1 MNPHSARSALA
12 AAAFLFGTGPAAAQ
26 APNLPEVRVTE
37 GREAQLPSLTKPIPS
52 ASRLGLTLRQLPAS
66 AEVAEQST
74 LQDRGV
80 NTLADSAR
88 GMTGITSSL
97 RPGASAVFSSRG
109 FVENGLGVLFDGIRL
124 GGATITMRNYDAF
137 NFDRIELLRGPA
149 SVLYGEGAGAGAVN
163 FVRRAPVQGPLRG
176 EALVQVGTDRQLRLG
191 GAVNGS
197 VGERLDVSLAYSHN
211 RFDGPAE
218 AQTSKLNQLTGGLR
232 YRVNDTTAWFAEAD
246 YLKSRIDNPYWGT
259 PLIAGQLAPQLA
271 RRNYNQAPDNLY
283 DDTARWLRA
292 GLTARIAGAD
302 YKGQVYSYQADRDWK
317 NFYAFSSTN
326 VPGRIQ
332 PRAVENLAYDHHMRG
347 TRHEIAGDQLGGRSR
362 TVVGIEYQNTDFNS
376 PRSTAGT
383 RPDFDIA
390 NPQPASFAAFALP
403 RVDSRRA
410 EVGQS
415 AVFAENRLTIAP
427 ALKLVTG
434 ARHNRLASTIR
445 RPDVALSFDKDFS
458 YTDWRIGTVW
468 DVAPEHTLYA
478 TYATGREP
486 IESLFI
492 YDPSQR
498 QFDLTR
504 YRLVEVGSKR
514 SFAGGKGE
522 LAAAV
527 YDLSRRD
534 IPAAD
539 PVVPGAFAQV
549 GKQSSRGIELSVAF
563 RPVAPLLLE
572 ANAAVLRAR
581 FDTPVNFVGGVGAVA
596 SGNTPPNVPE
606 KVLNLAATWRVTPQW
621 TLGANLQHVGE
632 RQATVANNLQLPAYT
647 RSDAWVRYA
656 FAAGSDLTLRVRN
669 LQDKLYAEWASSGF
683 GQTNVMYGEGRRV
696 ELTLRT
702 AF

>member
-1 MNPHSARSALA
+1 MNPQSARSTLAVAALVAWA
-12 AAAFLFGTGPAAAQ
+12 ADAAAQ
-26 APNLPEVRVTE
+26 SPSLPEVRVTE
-37 GREAQLPSLTKPIPS
+37 GREAQLPHLGKPIPA
-52 ASRLGLTLRQLPAS
+52 ASRLGLSLRELPAS

-88 GMTGITSSL
+88 GMTGVTSSL

-124 GGATITMRNYDAF
+124 GGATLTMRNYDAF
-137 NFDRIELLRGPA
+137 NFERIELLRGPA

-163 FVRRAPVQGPLRG
+163 FVRRAPTQGPLRG
-176 EALVQVGTDRQLRLG
+176 EALVQLGTDRQLRLG
-191 GAVNGS
+191 GAASGS
-197 VGERLDVSLAYSHN
+197 VSDRLDVNLAYSGN
-211 RFDGPAE
+211 RFDGPAD
-218 AQTSKLNQLTGGLR
+218 AQTTKLNQLTGGLR
-232 YRVNDTTAWFAEAD
+232 FRVNDSTAWFAEAD

-283 DDTARWLRA
+283 DDTVRWLRG

-302 YKGQVYSYQADRDWK
+302 YKGQVYSYQAHRDWK

-332 PRAVENLAYDHHMRG
+332 PRAVENLAYGHAMRG
-347 TRHEIAGDQLGGRSR
+347 TRHEAAWDQLGGRSR
-362 TVVGIEYQNTDFNS
+362 TVLGVEYQDTEFNS

-383 RPDFDIA
+383 RPDFDPV

-410 EVGQS
+410 DVTQG
-415 AVFAENRLTIAP
+415 ALFAENRFAITP
-427 ALKLVTG
+427 AVKLVTG
-434 ARHNRLASTIR
+434 ARYNRLNSTIR

-458 YTDWRIGTVW
+458 YTDWRVGATW
-468 DVAPEHTLYA
+468 DVAAAHTVYA
-478 TYATGREP
+478 NYATGREP

-504 YRLVEVGSKR
+504 YQLAELGSKS

-522 LAAAV
+522 FTAAV
-527 YDLSRRD
+527 YELSRRD

-539 PVVPGAFAQV
+539 PVTPGFFAQV
-549 GKQSSRGIELSVAF
+549 GKQSSRGVELSLAY
-563 RPVAPLLLE
+563 RPVAALLLE
-572 ANAAVLRAR
+572 GNAALLRAR

-606 KVLNLAATWRVTPQW
+606 QVFNLAATWRVTPRW
-621 TLGANLQHVGE
+621 TLGTNLQHVGE
-632 RQATVANNLQLPAYT
+632 RQATVANTLQLPAYT
-647 RSDAWVRYA
+647 RADAWVRYA
-656 FAAGSDLTLRVRN
+656 FAGGADLTLRVRN

-683 GQTNVMYGEGRRV
+683 GQTNVLYAEGRRV
-696 ELTLRT
+696 ELTLRSV
-702 AF
+702 F